1 MGKLISTKDMPRE
14 EWLKYRRKGI
24 GGSDAG
30 AICGVNP
37 YSTALKVYQ
46 DKTSEEPGIIDSESM
61 RQGRDLE
68 DYVARRFME
77 ATGKKVRKSNFM
89 YQHDSY
95 PFMLA
100 DIDRMVVGEDAGL
113 ECKTASAFSA
123 DKWKDDEVPEHYI
136 LQCMH
141 YMAVTGTKAWYIAVV
156 LLGKEFKWKKIERD
170 DEMIRDLIKIEQD
183 FWFGHVVPRIMPEP
197 DGSKEYDELLNRYFH
212 TARKASTIPLVG
224 FDEKLARRQE
234 ILDLTEKLETEKAK
248 IDQELKLY
256 LADTET
262 AESAKYRVFWI
273 NTTTNR
279 LDSRLLKSEQ
289 PEIYERYI
297 KTMPGRRFSVRAIA

>member
-1 MGKLISTKDMPRE
+1 MGKLISTKDMARE
-14 EWLKYRRKGI
+14 EWLKYRQKGI

-46 DKTSEEPGIIDSESM
+46 DKTSEEPEIPDSESM

-68 DYVARRFME
+68 DYVASRFME
-77 ATGKKVRKSNFM
+77 ATGKKVRRSNFM

-123 DKWKDDEVPEHYI
+123 DKWKEDAVPEHYI

-170 DEMIRDLIKIEQD
+170 EEMIRDLIKIEQD
-183 FWFGHVVPRIMPEP
+183 FWFGHVIPRIMPEP
-197 DGSKEYDELLNRYFH
+197 DGSKEYDELLNHYFH

-224 FDEKLARRQE
+224 FDGKLARRQE

-256 LADTET
+256 LADTEA
-262 AESAKYRVFWI
+262 AESAKYRVFWT

-279 LDSRLLKSEQ
+279 LDGRLLRTEH
-289 PEIYERYI
+289 PEIYEKYL
-297 KTMPGRRFSVRAIA
+297 KTTPGRRFSVRAIA